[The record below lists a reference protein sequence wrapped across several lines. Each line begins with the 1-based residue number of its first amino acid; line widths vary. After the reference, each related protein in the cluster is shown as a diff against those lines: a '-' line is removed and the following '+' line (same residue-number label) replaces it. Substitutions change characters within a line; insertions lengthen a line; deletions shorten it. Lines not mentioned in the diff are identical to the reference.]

1 MVFNASSLLLYI
13 SISISRRKM
22 LKTTAKRTHGGKQK
36 EKGSGSGSAEEMA
49 TLHIQQA
56 KIFLRAVKRLKE
68 MHQLLF
74 FISALVP

>member
-1 MVFNASSLLLYI
+1 
-13 SISISRRKM
+13 M
-22 LKTTAKRTHGGKQK
+22 LKKTAKRAHGGKQK

-74 FISALVP
+74 SSLLSSHSQLHQNNSLW